1 MSDAGGDVMTESHQ
15 DCFHCGLPVPAGS
28 HWQVTID
35 HAQQDMCC
43 PGCQAVAQTIVDN
56 NLTSYYRDRLS
67 FSDKPASLI
76 PDALRLYDTQEQ
88 IAQFE
93 TDTEG
98 QLQGTFSI
106 EGIRCGA
113 CVWLIEKHLTQLA
126 GVQAINLNLSTE
138 KLHVVW
144 DGEQCKP
151 SDIVKS
157 VRELGYAA
165 YPFDP
170 LRHGELLRKNAKTL
184 FRQLFIAGL
193 SMMQVMMYAV
203 PVYLADADT
212 MDKDMEGL
220 MRWASLLLTLPAV
233 LYSAQPFFKSAWS
246 NIKLR
251 ALGMDVPVALGIA
264 AAFIGSVFSTVTGQG
279 DVYFDS
285 VTMFIFL
292 LLCSR
297 YLELIVRR
305 RAASTL
311 ENMQHTLPS
320 SAWLLQDYPESRE
333 PYCVPA
339 AQLRVGHV
347 ILIKPGEA
355 IPADGVIVE
364 GNTSVDLSLLT
375 GESQPQKKML
385 GESLPGG
392 AVNVS
397 QAILLRVEKLA
408 KDSTLHALIRLIEQA
423 GSGKPKIAQWA
434 DRVAAW
440 FVSALLLFACTVL
453 IFWGWVDPVRAWP
466 IAIAVLVVS
475 CPCALS
481 LATPSALAAATDAL
495 LRQGVLIMQPHVL
508 ETLHRATHIVFD
520 KTGTL
525 TEGQPKLED
534 IRLMGDK
541 NRAEVLQLAAAL
553 EEGSAHPVA
562 SMLIQAAKQS
572 QGAPSL
578 LKLEAVESYA
588 GQGLACKVD
597 GVLHRIGNAKF
608 VAEIAGD
615 LLPAVEVTDQFSA
628 DHACVYLG
636 NASGWLAR
644 FTFNDALRSD
654 AQAVIHYFQSHHKTV
669 ILLSGDAESVVK
681 KTVRQL
687 GIAIA
692 RGGVLPAEKLAY
704 VKNLQAQGGIVTMV
718 GDGINDAAV
727 LHAADVSF
735 AMGSGAALA
744 QSHADAVLMTVRLS
758 ALCDAAETAAQTMR
772 VIRQNLSWA
781 TLYNLVA
788 IPAAAW
794 GLLSPWM
801 AGVGMSISSALVVG
815 NALRLAHL
823 THKV

>member
-1 MSDAGGDVMTESHQ
+1 MTESHQ

-93 TDTEG
+93 TDIEG
-98 QLQGTFSI
+98 KLQGTFSI

-233 LYSAQPFFKSAWS
+233 LYSAQPFFKGAWS

-297 YLELIVRR
+297 YLELIARR

-333 PYCVPA
+333 PHCVPA
-339 AQLRVGHV
+339 AQLRVGYV

-364 GNTSVDLSLLT
+364 GYTSVDLSLLT

-408 KDSTLHALIRLIEQA
+408 KESTLHALIRLIEQA

-440 FVSALLLFACTVL
+440 FVSALLLFACAVL

-572 QGAPSL
+572 QEAPSL

-597 GVLHRIGNAKF
+597 GVVHRIGSAKF

-615 LLPAVEVTDQFSA
+615 LLPSVEVTDQLSA

-644 FTFNDALRSD
+644 FTFNDTLRSD

-681 KTVRQL
+681 KTARQL

-758 ALCDAAETAAQTMR
+758 ALRDAAETAAQTMR

>member
-1 MSDAGGDVMTESHQ
+1 MSDTGRDVVMNSHQ
-15 DCFHCGLPVPAGS
+15 DCFHCGLPVPTGS
-28 HWQVTID
+28 HWQVLID
-35 HAQQDMCC
+35 DVQQAMCC
-43 PGCQAVAQTIVDN
+43 PGCEAVAQTIVDN

-67 FSDKPASLI
+67 FSDKPAELI

-98 QLQGTFSI
+98 KLQATFSI

-113 CVWLIEKHLTQLA
+113 CVWLIEKHVAQVV

-151 SDIVKS
+151 SNIVKA

-170 LRHGELLRKNAKTL
+170 LRHGEIIRKNAKTL

-220 MRWASLLLTLPAV
+220 MRWASLFLTLPAV
-233 LYSAQPFFKSAWS
+233 LYSAQPFFKSAWT
-246 NIKLR
+246 NIKQR

-297 YLELIVRR
+297 YLELIARR

-333 PYCVPA
+333 PDCVPA
-339 AQLRVGHV
+339 AQLRVGQM
-347 ILIKPGEA
+347 ILVKTGEA
-355 IPADGVIVE
+355 IPADGIIVE

-375 GESQPQKKML
+375 GESQPQKKIL
-385 GESLPGG
+385 GERLPGG

-397 QAILLRVEKLA
+397 QAIVLRVEKLA

-440 FVSALLLFACTVL
+440 FVSTLLIFACAVL

-525 TEGQPKLED
+525 TEGQPKLEA
-534 IRLMGDK
+534 INLMGNK

-553 EEGSAHPVA
+553 EEGSTHPVA
-562 SMLIQAAKQS
+562 AMLIQAAQQS
-572 QGAPSL
+572 EQALSL
-578 LKLEAVESYA
+578 LNLKDIESYA

-597 GVLHRIGNAKF
+597 GISHRLGNAKF
-608 VAEIAGD
+608 VAEIAGN
-615 LLPAVEVTDQFSA
+615 LPPNTDA
-628 DHACVYLG
+628 TDHACVYLG
-636 NASGWLAR
+636 NTSGWLAR
-644 FTFNDALRSD
+644 FTFNDTLRSD
-654 AQAVIHYFQSHHKTV
+654 AQAVIDYFQAQHKTV
-669 ILLSGDAESVVK
+669 ILLSGDAEYVVQ
-681 KTVRQL
+681 KTARL
-687 GIAIA
+687 CGIAIA
-692 RGGVLPAEKLAY
+692 RGAVLPAEKLAY
-704 VKNLQAQGGIVTMV
+704 VKNLQAQGAVVTMV
-718 GDGINDAAV
+718 GDGMNDAAV

-735 AMGSGAALA
+735 AMGTGAALA
-744 QSHADAVLMTVRLS
+744 QSHADAVLMKGRLS
-758 ALCDAAETAAQTMR
+758 ALRDAAETAAQTMR

>member
-1 MSDAGGDVMTESHQ
+1 MSDAGGDVMTQSHQ

-35 HAQQDMCC
+35 NAQHDMCC

-98 QLQGTFSI
+98 KLQGTFSI

-297 YLELIVRR
+297 YLELIARR

-333 PYCVPA
+333 PHCVPA

-440 FVSALLLFACTVL
+440 FVSALLLFACAVL

-508 ETLHRATHIVFD
+508 ETLYRATHIVFD

-572 QGAPSL
+572 QGEPSL
-578 LKLEAVESYA
+578 LMLEAVESYA

-615 LLPAVEVTDQFSA
+615 LLPTVEVIDQFSA

-644 FTFNDALRSD
+644 FTFNDTLRSD
-654 AQAVIHYFQSHHKTV
+654 AQAVIHYFQAHHKTV

-681 KTVRQL
+681 KTARQL

-758 ALCDAAETAAQTMR
+758 ALRDAAETAAQTMR

>member
-1 MSDAGGDVMTESHQ
+1 MNMHQ
-15 DCFHCGLPVPAGS
+15 DCFHCGLPVPAAS
-28 HWQVTID
+28 NWQVTID
-35 HAQQDMCC
+35 DIQQAMCC

-67 FSDKPASLI
+67 FSDKPTELI

-88 IAQFE
+88 LAQFE

-98 QLQGTFSI
+98 KLQGTFSI

-113 CVWLIEKHLTQLA
+113 CVWLIEKHVAQLS

-138 KLHVVW
+138 KLHVMW

-170 LRHGELLRKNAKTL
+170 LRHGEIIRKNAKTL

-233 LYSAQPFFKSAWS
+233 LYSAQPFFKSAWA
-246 NIKLR
+246 NIKQR
-251 ALGMDVPVALGIA
+251 VLGMDVPVALGIA

-297 YLELIVRR
+297 YLELIARR

-311 ENMQHTLPS
+311 ETMQHTLPS

-333 PYCVPA
+333 PHYVPA
-339 AQLRVGHV
+339 AQLIAGQV

-375 GESQPQKKML
+375 GESQPQKKIM
-385 GESLPGG
+385 GERLPGG
-392 AVNVS
+392 AVNVN
-397 QAILLRVEKLA
+397 QAILLQVEKLA

-423 GSGKPKIAQWA
+423 GNGKPKIAQWA

-440 FVSALLLFACTVL
+440 FVTALLVFAGAVL
-453 IFWGWVDPVRAWP
+453 IFWGWVDPVRTWP

-508 ETLHRATHIVFD
+508 ETLHRASHIVFD

-525 TEGQPKLED
+525 TEGKPKLEA
-534 IRLMGDK
+534 ISLMGYK
-541 NRAEVLQLAAAL
+541 NRDEVLQLAAAI
-553 EEGSAHPVA
+553 EEGSTHPVA
-562 SMLIQAAKQS
+562 AMLIQAAKQNE
-572 QGAPSL
+572 QVHPQVN
-578 LKLEAVESYA
+578 VEHIESFS
-588 GQGLACKVD
+588 GQGLQCVVQ
-597 GVLHRIGNAKF
+597 GIVHRIGNAKF
-608 VAEIAGD
+608 IAEIAGAI
-615 LLPAVEVTDQFSA
+615 PATYDEI
-628 DHACVYLG
+628 DHGCVYLG
-636 NASGWLAR
+636 NVSGWLAR
-644 FTFNDALRSD
+644 YTFNDTLRSD
-654 AQAVIHYFQSHHKTV
+654 AQAVIDYFLARNKTV
-669 ILLSGDAESVVK
+669 ILLSGDAEHVVQ
-681 KTVRQL
+681 KTARQC

-692 RGGVLPAEKLAY
+692 RGGILPAEKLAY
-704 VKNLQAQGGIVTMV
+704 VKNLQAQGAVVTMV

-744 QSHADAVLMTVRLS
+744 QSHADAVLMRGRLS
-758 ALCDAAETAAQTMR
+758 ALRDAAETAAQTMR

-823 THKV
+823 TQKVKS

>member
-1 MSDAGGDVMTESHQ
+1 MSDAGGDVMTQSHQ

-35 HAQQDMCC
+35 NAQHDMCC

-98 QLQGTFSI
+98 KLQGTFSI

-170 LRHGELLRKNAKTL
+170 LRHGEFLRKNAKTL

-297 YLELIVRR
+297 YLELIARR

-333 PYCVPA
+333 PHCVPA

-440 FVSALLLFACTVL
+440 FVSALLLFACAVL

-508 ETLHRATHIVFD
+508 ETLYRATHIVFD

-572 QGAPSL
+572 QGEPSL
-578 LKLEAVESYA
+578 LMLEAVESYA

-615 LLPAVEVTDQFSA
+615 LLPTVEVIDQFSA

-644 FTFNDALRSD
+644 FTFNDTLRSD
-654 AQAVIHYFQSHHKTV
+654 AQAVIHYFQAHHKTV

-681 KTVRQL
+681 KTARQL

-758 ALCDAAETAAQTMR
+758 ALRDAAETAAQTMR

>member
-1 MSDAGGDVMTESHQ
+1 MTQSHQ

-35 HAQQDMCC
+35 NAQHDMCC

-98 QLQGTFSI
+98 KLQGTFSI

-170 LRHGELLRKNAKTL
+170 LRHGEFLRKNAKTL

-297 YLELIVRR
+297 YLELIARR

-333 PYCVPA
+333 PHCVPA

-440 FVSALLLFACTVL
+440 FVSALLLFACAVL

-508 ETLHRATHIVFD
+508 ETLYRATHIVFD

-572 QGAPSL
+572 QGEPSL
-578 LKLEAVESYA
+578 LMLEAVESYA

-615 LLPAVEVTDQFSA
+615 LLPSVEVTDQFSA

-644 FTFNDALRSD
+644 FTFNDTLRSD
-654 AQAVIHYFQSHHKTV
+654 AQAVIHYFQAHHKTV

-681 KTVRQL
+681 KTARQL

-758 ALCDAAETAAQTMR
+758 ALRDAAETAAQTMR